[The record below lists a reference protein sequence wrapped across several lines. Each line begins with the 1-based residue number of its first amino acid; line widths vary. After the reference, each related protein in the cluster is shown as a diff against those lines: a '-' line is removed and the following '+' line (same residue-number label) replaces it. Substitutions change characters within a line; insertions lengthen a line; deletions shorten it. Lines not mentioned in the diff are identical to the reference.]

1 MISINPYTGKT
12 VFKNEELS
20 VKEITALINKTY
32 NSFLSWQNISF
43 SQRVTFVC
51 KLSEVL
57 SQNKKEYAK
66 IMSLEMG
73 KPISQGVAEIE
84 KCAWLCE
91 YYSKNSENHLSAKEI
106 KTDAYKSYVRY
117 DPIGVILGVMPWNY
131 PFWQVIRFAV
141 PTIMAGNTVLLKHAS
156 NVQESAKY
164 IQKAFDKAG
173 FPLNVFTNLSVKSNQ
188 VENIIRNPKVK
199 GVSLTGSKQAGSAV
213 ASVAGQEIKP
223 SLLELGGNNALVV
236 FDDCKINQTID
247 TVINARFQNTGQ
259 SCIAGKRLLLHN
271 KIAEEFI
278 EKLKQKISK
287 IKTGNPLEQ
296 STYLSVLVD
305 ELAAKELKNQ
315 LDKSVEMGAEIIL
328 GGNHKKAFF
337 QPTLVKNVTAE
348 MPVFKEE
355 TFGPVLAITNFS
367 TDDEAVEL
375 INQSDFGLGVSI
387 FTQDQ
392 NRANNLIPKLNEGA
406 VFINEL
412 VKSDPRLPFGGT
424 KNSGYGRELSKEGI
438 LAFVNCKTVYFK

>member
-12 VFKNEELS
+12 VFKNKELS
-20 VKEITALINKTY
+20 VKEITALINKTH
-32 NSFLSWQNISF
+32 NSFLSWQNLSF
-43 SQRVTFVC
+43 SQRGSFVY

-57 SQNKKEYAK
+57 SQNKEEYAK

-84 KCAWLCE
+84 KCAWLCK
-91 YYSKNSENHLSAKEI
+91 YYSENSENHLSAKEI
-106 KTDAYKSYVRY
+106 KTDAHKSYVRY
-117 DPIGVILGVMPWNY
+117 DPVGVILGVMPWNY

-141 PTIMAGNTVLLKHAS
+141 PTVMAGNTILLKHAS

-188 VENIIRNPKVK
+188 VEKIIRNPKVK

-367 TDDEAVEL
+367 TDNEAVEL

-392 NRANNLIPKLNEGA
+392 NRANSLIPKLNEGA